1 MIRSLLLLVSAALA
15 AQSAPPRAELESR
28 LAGWDGAKA
37 PAAGLVDELP
47 LFAAAPPPTAPPR
60 ESAVEKRLAQ
70 VVADELTP
78 RDALALVYELKSL
91 LGARQS

>member
-1 MIRSLLLLVSAALA
+1 MISR
-15 AQSAPPRAELESR
+15 AQKVLER
-28 LAGWDGAKA
+28 LERDGSKA

-47 LFAAAPPPTAPPR
+47 LFAAAPATAPPR

-70 VVADELTP
+70 VVADELSP
-78 RDALALVYELKSL
+78 RDALALIYELKNL